1 MRPAMA
7 LRAPNLLKLAR
18 RRRQAPRTSGR
29 LLRSGLL
36 LVAMNG
42 LSFELWA
49 GEPGV
54 EPPSKPAIAE
64 RLKAA
69 YPGIITSVNGNDVI
83 FADGTALILDD
94 GVASKSFT
102 EWLEKPDIKDM
113 FRQPYDAAGSA
124 ATPPEEWDP
133 GRARNEA
140 FFMKVYGDCRKG
152 KVEDKLADVVWLPKK
167 WGKKLKFT
175 KVNGAA
181 EHLKAVSLE
190 LDRLAKQFDVD
201 LYPVAGTY
209 NCRKV
214 AGTEFRS
221 PHGYGIAIDI
231 ALKHSSYWR
240 WFLTKPDVKVKYRN
254 AIPIEI
260 VRVFEKHGFIWGGRW
275 RHFDT
280 MHFEYRPELLMRP

>member
-1 MRPAMA
+1 MMP
-7 LRAPNLLKLAR
+7 P
-18 RRRQAPRTSGR
+18 
-29 LLRSGLL
+29 
-36 LVAMNG
+36 LVARCGCFRPLAVSLVSATICG
-42 LSFELWA
+42 LSTPA
-49 GEPGV
+49 SATEPSAP
-54 EPPSKPAIAE
+54 PPSKTAIAE

-69 YPGIITSVNGNDVI
+69 YPGIVTGIVNDQVV
-83 FADGTALILDD
+83 FADGTKLVFDD
-94 GVASKSFT
+94 GVPQKTFA
-102 EWLEKPDIKDM
+102 EWLAKPDIKDM
-113 FRQPYDAAGSA
+113 LRQPYEASDTAQ
-124 ATPPEEWDP
+124 PPPDDWDP

-140 FFMKVYGDCRKG
+140 FFLQVYGDCRKG

-167 WGKKLKFT
+167 WGHKLKFS
-175 KVNGAA
+175 KINGAA
-181 EHLKAVSLE
+181 EHLKAVSAE
-190 LDRLAKQFDVD
+190 LDLLPKKFAID
-201 LYPVAGTY
+201 LVPVAGTY

-214 AGTEFRS
+214 AGTEFLS

-254 AIPIEI
+254 AIPLEI